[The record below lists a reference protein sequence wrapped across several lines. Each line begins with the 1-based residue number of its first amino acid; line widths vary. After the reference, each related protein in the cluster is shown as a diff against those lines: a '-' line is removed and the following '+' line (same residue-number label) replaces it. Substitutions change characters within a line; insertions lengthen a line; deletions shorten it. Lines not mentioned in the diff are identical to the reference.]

1 MATTIT
7 RATIFD
13 NSTAWN
19 SATISS
25 VIYDKIDQMFAG
37 GVGYTTFDFGGAVR
51 VNGTFSPTSPT
62 ATLGTTAL
70 PWSDLYLATGGIIN
84 FANGDVLQ
92 THSTDTLTWSGA
104 TLYDFQTGRIKG
116 ASTISV
122 GGATPSTSGAG
133 ISFPAT
139 QSASSD
145 ANTLDDYEEGTFTPT
160 LTGTWTTLPTNLAGT
175 YNKIGRLVHVA
186 LQWRGGVKSGATTGA
201 FASLPFSQN
210 ASTYGVGAVVN
221 TEGVAQGSC
230 IITGTTV
237 YVTTNTFT
245 AGIDTIANL
254 VYFV

>member
-7 RATIFD
+7 RATIYD

-25 VIYDKIDQMFAG
+25 VVYDKIDEMFAG

-62 ATLGTTAL
+62 ATLGTNAL
-70 PWSDLYLATGGIIN
+70 PWNELYLGTGGVIN
-84 FANGDVLQ
+84 FANGDVVM
-92 THSTDTLTWSGA
+92 THSTDTLTWSGGA
-104 TLYDFQTGRIKG
+104 LYDFQSGRVKT

-133 ISFPAT
+133 ITFPAT

-145 ANTLDDYEEGTFTPT
+145 ANTLDDYEEGSFTPT
-160 LTGTWTTLPTNLAGT
+160 LTGTWTTLPTDLVGRYT
-175 YNKIGRLVHVA
+175 KIGRLVYATV
-186 LQWRGGVKSGATTGA
+186 QWRGGVKTSGTAGT
-201 FASLPFSQN
+201 FASMPFAQN
-210 ASTYGVGAVVN
+210 AATYGVGAVVD
-221 TEGVAQGSC
+221 TAGVAQGSC
-230 IITGTTV
+230 IITGTTL